1 MGDDL
6 DGVPDLEDAVLGG
19 AAPHPAGGPL
29 TAPGGSLI
37 AAGVAAG
44 MWGTTGGCLCGAGR
58 GVSGL
63 FGRCRIGPGVLAAPT
78 APPRTHNARATARS
92 CLAAM

>member
-37 AAGVAAG
+37 AAGMAAR
-44 MWGTTGGCLCGAGR
+44 MWGTTGGCLCGAWGK
-58 GVSGL
+58 SGL
-63 FGRCRIGPGVLAAPT
+63 FGR
-78 APPRTHNARATARS
+78 
-92 CLAAM
+92 